1 MQFRV
6 FILAGLIGLAGS
18 AGCGGCAPGGFPPEV
33 QGPDAAVMGTVSL
46 AWSLRDLSNQPVE
59 CAAVGANTVV
69 LQLRNRAKLSGVAES
84 LSCQN
89 SPSTSQL
96 LEPGLYDIS
105 FELHGQSGTLATAPD
120 QGPVTVG
127 AGQDTPLVPVTFTVD
142 ARGGL
147 ALGLAA
153 PPSTTNCNTGGTGAG
168 ITGVTITLSHIGGDC
183 APVTF
188 VRSRGTTMLGS
199 YVVNCSSPLS
209 TTCIEN
215 DETLTV
221 QSLASGPYTIHIR
234 GKVNTADCWR
244 NDDTLQVPPLG
255 KVLTQTL
262 NLAYQSSVPGC

>member
-18 AGCGGCAPGGFPPEV
+18 AGNGGCTPGGFPPDV
-33 QGPDAAVMGTVSL
+33 QGPDAAVMGMVSL
-46 AWSLRDLSNQPVE
+46 AWTLRDPSDQPIE
-59 CAAVGANTVV
+59 CDAVGANTVV

-84 LSCQN
+84 LSCKS

-96 LEPGLYDIS
+96 IEPGLYDIS

-120 QGPVTVG
+120 QNAVMVG
-127 AGQDTPLVPVTFTVD
+127 AGQDTPLAPVGFVVD

-153 PPSTTNCNTGGTGAG
+153 PPTTTNCKIGGTGAG
-168 ITGVTITLSHIGGDC
+168 ISSVTITLSYIGGTC

-188 VRSRGTTMLGS
+188 IRTRGATILGS
-199 YVVNCSSPLS
+199 YVVNCSSPAVA
-209 TTCIEN
+209 TCIEN
-215 DETLTV
+215 DETLTIP
-221 QSLASGPYTIHIR
+221 SLASGPYMIHIR
-234 GKVNTADCWR
+234 GKVGTTDCWR
-244 NDDTLQVPPLG
+244 NDDMLQVPPLG

-262 NLAYQSSVPGC
+262 NLAFQSSVPGC